1 MVSVLERFGRNG
13 NKSLAFCSGWKLKK
27 GAMASSAA
35 PDDNNLVVMG
45 VSAEDMSI
53 AANYLI
59 EQGGGQRREIGTA
72 DVRPVAVAALED
84 ALLRERADGFPDAV
98 PRNAERFGKRPLG
111 GQLIPHLEPALFD
124 SILYFLGKP
133 LICLE
138 GFPCFGKRFSLLR
151 LVWSLL

>member
-1 MVSVLERFGRNG
+1 MYVPSPWRLLRMPCSESVR
-13 NKSLAFCSGWKLKK
+13 
-27 GAMASSAA
+27 MAS
-35 PDDNNLVVMG
+35 LT
-45 VSAEDMSI
+45 
-53 AANYLI
+53 LF
-59 EQGGGQRREIGTA
+59 RET
-72 DVRPVAVAALED
+72 
-84 ALLRERADGFPDAV
+84 
-98 PRNAERFGKRPLG
+98 AERFGKLPLG